1 MILSL
6 RTVRRRL
13 TPTVATN
20 PDRGLRERGDVTQIT
35 SKQIL
40 TFTNSCAPLGNKLA
54 SHPVSCASGSGRSRL
69 AVATGENV
77 MKTKLAIAAVA
88 LLAGTLMLPGQEVL
102 ARGGG
107 GGGGGGH
114 GGGFGGGHGGGFGG
128 GGFHGGGIGGGFHGG
143 GFGGG
148 GFHGGGFGGRGLGGY
163 GRSYGYGRGYYGYG
177 RGYGYYGG
185 YGGYGCDPFYYSY
198 YGCYY

>member
-69 AVATGENV
+69 AVATGEHL
-77 MKTKLAIAAVA
+77 MRKKLAIAAVA

-128 GGFHGGGIGGGFHGG
+128 GGLAGGVISCDFHSC
-143 GFGGG
+143 GFGGA
-148 GFHGGGFGGRGLGGY
+148 GFGGGGFGGRGLSHIGG
-163 GRSYGYGRGYYGYG
+163 GRGVVP
-177 RGYGYYGG
+177 RGFG
-185 YGGYGCDPFYYSY
+185 
-198 YGCYY
+198 

>member
-20 PDRGLRERGDVTQIT
+20 PDRGLHEQGDVTQIT

-40 TFTNSCAPLGNKLA
+40 AFTNSCAPLGNKLA
-54 SHPVSCASGSGRSRL
+54 SHPVSCASGSSRSRL

-77 MKTKLAIAAVA
+77 MRTKLAIAAVA

-114 GGGFGGGHGGGFGG
+114 GGGFGGGHGRGSGRGGFYGG
-128 GGFHGGGIGGGFHGG
+128 GV
-143 GFGGG
+143 
-148 GFHGGGFGGRGLGGY
+148 
-163 GRSYGYGRGYYGYG
+163 RSVVR
-177 RGYGYYGG
+177 
-185 YGGYGCDPFYYSY
+185 
-198 YGCYY
+198 

>member
-13 TPTVATN
+13 TPTIATN

-143 GFGGG
+143 GFGGS
-148 GFHGGGFGGRGLGGY
+148 GFRGGGFGGRGFSHLGG
-163 GRSYGYGRGYYGYG
+163 GRGFDHRGLGHRGFG
-177 RGYGYYGG
+177 R
-185 YGGYGCDPFYYSY
+185 
-198 YGCYY
+198 